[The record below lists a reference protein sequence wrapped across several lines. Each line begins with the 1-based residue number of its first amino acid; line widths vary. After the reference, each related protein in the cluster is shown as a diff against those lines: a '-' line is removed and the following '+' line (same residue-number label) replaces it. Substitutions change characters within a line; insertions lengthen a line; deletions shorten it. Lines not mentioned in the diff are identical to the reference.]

1 MCVKIRGRKV
11 SVDVQPIRNGY
22 FLRSDVNEVFG
33 LQPGSILEVDGGS
46 CVVKYL
52 IASDPGESE
61 VWAILMP
68 VQSRSVEARFVS
80 SRRN

>member
-1 MCVKIRGRKV
+1 MCVKIRGRRV
-11 SVDVQPIRNGY
+11 SVEVKPIRNGY
-22 FLRSDVNEVFG
+22 FLRSQANEVFG

-68 VQSRSVEARFVS
+68 VQLRSDVQRRMS
-80 SRRN
+80 SRVN